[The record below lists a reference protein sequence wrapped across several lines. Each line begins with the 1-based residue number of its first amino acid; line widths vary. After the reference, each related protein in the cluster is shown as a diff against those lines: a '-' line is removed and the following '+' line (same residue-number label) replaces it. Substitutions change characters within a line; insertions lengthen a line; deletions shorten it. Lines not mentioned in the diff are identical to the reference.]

1 MVSQLNTAQR
11 EQTRGGEQILQAV
24 EQLRELTRKQE
35 EKFALLGKALD
46 GIRVESSPARVARA
60 PSRGTRRR
68 FARRLVT
75 MFGLGMGEL
84 IVILAIALIFLGPK
98 RLPDVATTLGKAIRS
113 FRKATRD
120 LTDQLE
126 IDDEVKAPLRELQSA
141 LRDEPP
147 PPQPLATMQL
157 AAAEADRGHPADAG
171 GEADQPAAPSGTA
184 APPPIPSAKAPMP
197 SAKPIDKKA

>member
-1 MVSQLNTAQR
+1 
-11 EQTRGGEQILQAV
+11 
-24 EQLRELTRKQE
+24 
-35 EKFALLGKALD
+35 
-46 GIRVESSPARVARA
+46 
-60 PSRGTRRR
+60 
-68 FARRLVT
+68 

-98 RLPDVATTLGKAIRS
+98 RLPDVATSLGKAIRS

-147 PPQPLATMQL
+147 PAQPLATMQL
-157 AAAEADRGHPADAG
+157 PPSKPNEGIQPKPVAKL
-171 GEADQPAAPSGTA
+171 DQPAAPSGTA
-184 APPPIPSAKAPMP
+184 VPPPIPPA
-197 SAKPIDKKA
+197 DKKA

>member
-1 MVSQLNTAQR
+1 
-11 EQTRGGEQILQAV
+11 
-24 EQLRELTRKQE
+24 
-35 EKFALLGKALD
+35 
-46 GIRVESSPARVARA
+46 
-60 PSRGTRRR
+60 
-68 FARRLVT
+68 

-98 RLPDVATTLGKAIRS
+98 RLPDVATSLGKAIRS

-147 PPQPLATMQL
+147 PPQPLATMV
-157 AAAEADRGHPADAG
+157 PAPQGTRELPQSSGAG
-171 GEADQPAAPSGTA
+171 TPPQKSIQGLQPAPVAKLDQPAAPSGTA
-184 APPPIPSAKAPMP
+184 VPPPLPT
-197 SAKPIDKKA
+197 KKA

>member
-1 MVSQLNTAQR
+1 
-11 EQTRGGEQILQAV
+11 
-24 EQLRELTRKQE
+24 
-35 EKFALLGKALD
+35 
-46 GIRVESSPARVARA
+46 
-60 PSRGTRRR
+60 
-68 FARRLVT
+68 

-126 IDDEVKAPLRELQSA
+126 IDDAVKKPLRELQSA

-147 PPQPLATMQL
+147 PVQQL
-157 AAAEADRGHPADAG
+157 AVMQAPPPPHEGIQPVPVATSDE
-171 GEADQPAAPSGTA
+171 PAAPIGTA
-184 APPPIPSAKAPMP
+184 APPIEDKP
-197 SAKPIDKKA
+197 PIDAKKN